1 LQEGLNKQH
10 MDYINDKR
18 IVLTLDGGGTNF
30 VFSAMQGNRE
40 VVSPFTFPSYGSD
53 LQRCLETIIQGF
65 RQVSSQLDE
74 KPTAISFAF
83 PGPAD
88 YQNGIIGD
96 LANLPGFR
104 GGVALGPM
112 LEEAFQMP
120 VFINNDGDLFAYGE
134 AISGLLPSVNE
145 MLKKAGS
152 PKQYKNLIG
161 ITLGT
166 GFGGGLVRNNE
177 LVIGDNGAAGEIWVV
192 RSKLFPRS
200 FSEECVSIRAVK
212 RVYAEHCTDC
222 ASQDLT
228 PKDIFDIAN
237 GQREGHRVA
246 AMESFRQLGESIG
259 EALASA
265 LTLFDGLVV
274 IGGGLANA
282 WPLFLPKTVKELNGT
297 IEKLDGQ
304 EVGRMEILAFNL
316 EDENETRKFIEG
328 LVSTIKVPFYEK
340 EISYD
345 SMKRTGVGISR
356 LGTSRAISI
365 GAYAFAL
372 YEIDKHLSQAL

>member
-1 LQEGLNKQH
+1 
-10 MDYINDKR
+10 MDYSNDKR
-18 IVLTLDGGGTNF
+18 TVLTLDGGGTNF
-30 VFSAMQGNRE
+30 VFSAIQGNQE
-40 VVSPFTFPSYGSD
+40 VVSPITFPSYGSD
-53 LQRCLETIIQGF
+53 LKRCLETINEGF
-65 RQVSSQLDE
+65 WQVSKQL
-74 KPTAISFAF
+74 KKRPQAISFAF

-112 LEEAFQMP
+112 LEEIFQMP

-134 AISGLLPSVNE
+134 AISGFLPMVNE

-152 PKQYKNLIG
+152 QKQYKNLIG

-166 GFGGGLVRNNE
+166 GFGGGLVRNSE

-192 RSKLFPRS
+192 RSKLYPHS
-200 FSEECVSIRAVK
+200 FSEECISIRAVK
-212 RVYAEHCTDC
+212 RVFAEHCPEC
-222 ASQDLT
+222 ATKDLS
-228 PKDIFDIAN
+228 PKDIFEIAN
-237 GQREGHRVA
+237 GQRNGHRQA
-246 AMESFRQLGESIG
+246 ALEAFRQLGESIG
-259 EALASA
+259 EALATA

-282 WPLFLPKTVKELNGT
+282 WPFFLPETVKELNGT
-297 IEKLDGQ
+297 IEKIDGQ
-304 EVGRMEILAFNL
+304 PVERMEIGAFNL
-316 EDENETRKFIEG
+316 EDETDTRKFIEG
-328 LVSTIKVPFYEK
+328 KVSTIKVPFSGK

-345 SMKRTGVGISR
+345 GMKRTGIGITR
-356 LGTSRAISI
+356 LGTSRAVSI

-372 YEIDKHLSQAL
+372 HKIDKNR

>member
-1 LQEGLNKQH
+1 
-10 MDYINDKR
+10 MDYIKDKR
-18 IVLTLDGGGTNF
+18 VVLTLDGGGTNF

-40 VVSPFTFPSYGSD
+40 VVNPITFPSYGSD

-65 RQVSSQLDE
+65 RQVSSQLGE

-120 VFINNDGDLFAYGE
+120 AFINNDGDLFAYGE
-134 AISGLLPSVNE
+134 AISGLLPEVNE

-166 GFGGGLVRNNE
+166 GFGGGLVRNKE

-192 RSKLFPRS
+192 RSKLFPPS

-212 RVYAEHCTDC
+212 RVYAEHCPGC
-222 ASQDLT
+222 ASQELT
-228 PKDIFDIAN
+228 PKDIFEIAI
-237 GQREGHRVA
+237 GQREGHREA

-259 EALASA
+259 EALATA

-282 WPLFLPKTVKELNGT
+282 WPLFLPETVRELNGT

-304 EVGRMEILAFNL
+304 EIGRMEVFAFNL
-316 EDENETRKFIEG
+316 EDKTDTRKFIEG
-328 LVSTIKVPFYEK
+328 KVSTIKIPFYEK

-345 SMKRTGVGISR
+345 ALKRTGIGISR
-356 LGTSRAISI
+356 LGTSKAVSI

-372 YEIDKHLSQAL
+372 NEIDKH